1 MKALKLTVDE
11 WLTIQQEIKKRHPNS
26 VLLTRWKMR
35 DVLGFTTRDHQEWI
49 TFDHT
54 GPNNLTP
61 RKYLKQEV
69 HLDFYD
75 EAKRTMFLL
84 KYGDHIDANS

>member
-1 MKALKLTVDE
+1 MKALRLKVDE
-11 WLTIQQEIKKRHPNS
+11 WSVIQQEIKKRYPNS

-35 DVLGFTTRDHQEWI
+35 DVLGFTTREYQEWV
-49 TFDHT
+49 TFDYT
-54 GPNNLTP
+54 GPNNSTP

-84 KYGDHIDANS
+84 KYGDYINANS